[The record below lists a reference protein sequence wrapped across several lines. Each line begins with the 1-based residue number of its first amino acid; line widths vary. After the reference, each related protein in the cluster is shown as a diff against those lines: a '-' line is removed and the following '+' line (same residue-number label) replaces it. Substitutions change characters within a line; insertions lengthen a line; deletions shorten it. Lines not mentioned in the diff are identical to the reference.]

1 MKLSI
6 RFADKI
12 VGLFIILALGILVF
26 VIFMLGSNQRWF
38 SRDYY
43 FKSYFNSAAGLSK
56 NMAVQYK
63 GITIGH
69 VNSIRLDE
77 NEQIEVQFTIFDTY
91 LDRVRNGSLVEVLTS
106 PISAIG
112 GNQFLFYPGAG
123 SEQLNE
129 GDTIPTVNSI
139 EGRQLLARGLAIL
152 PERDDGINN
161 IMKDVGTLISTA
173 NSVLSG
179 LQGAII
185 GDDSTALGRTIGSL
199 EVTAS
204 GLHQTIETFPNDL
217 KRSIDKIVTQL
228 EPILINLR
236 DLTDRIADPDE
247 TIMSILDSEGDVYT
261 DLVKSLNGLSGVLLN
276 LEKTTDILPTHLA
289 VLFADLKTTLRTA
302 EDVLI
307 ALTNN
312 PLLRRGIPERKES
325 SPSGGHARDIG
336 F

>member
-38 SRDYY
+38 SNDYN
-43 FKSYFNSAAGLSK
+43 FKSFFSSASGLSQ

-63 GITIGH
+63 GFTIGH
-69 VNSIRLDE
+69 VKSIRLDE
-77 NEQIEVQFTIFDTY
+77 NDQVEVIFTIFDTY
-91 LDRVRNGSLVEVLTS
+91 LDRVREGSLVEVLTS

-112 GNQFLFYPGAG
+112 GNQFLFYPGRG
-123 SEQLNE
+123 TEHLGE
-129 GDTIPTVNSI
+129 GDTIPSVGSP
-139 EGRQLLARGLAIL
+139 EGKLLLARGLVVL

-161 IMKDVGTLISTA
+161 IMKQVGTLLDTA
-173 NSVLSG
+173 NDLLSE
-179 LQGAII
+179 LRGAIEGS
-185 GDDSTALGRTIGSL
+185 GDSSLGRTIGSMEMTL
-199 EVTAS
+199 S
-204 GLHQTIETFPNDL
+204 GLRGLAETFPGEL
-217 KRSIDKIVTQL
+217 KQNIDKIMAQL
-228 EPILINLR
+228 EPVLMNLR
-236 DLTDRIADPDE
+236 DLTDKIADPDE
-247 TIMSILDSEGDVYT
+247 TVMSVLDSEGNIYT
-261 DLVKSLNGLSGVLLN
+261 DLVVSLNALSGVLLN
-276 LEKTTDILPTHLA
+276 LEKTTDILPAHLA
-289 VLFADLKTTLRTA
+289 LLLADLKTTLRTA

-312 PLLRRGIPERKES
+312 PLLRKGIPEHKEA